1 MAREKVYVDRDGN
14 VVEADDPSAAFIY
27 DAADAKRLGY
37 ARAVGEPAVDEP
49 AVDEPASEAEVL
61 TVTDISE
68 KKRG

>member
-37 ARAVGEPAVDEP
+37 VSAAGTPDSEGE
-49 AVDEPASEAEVL
+49 
-61 TVTDISE
+61 TDSDTPK

>member
-49 AVDEPASEAEVL
+49 ASEAEVL

>member
-37 ARAVGEPAVDEP
+37 AL
-49 AVDEPASEAEVL
+49 SL
-61 TVTDISE
+61 IHI
-68 KKRG
+68 